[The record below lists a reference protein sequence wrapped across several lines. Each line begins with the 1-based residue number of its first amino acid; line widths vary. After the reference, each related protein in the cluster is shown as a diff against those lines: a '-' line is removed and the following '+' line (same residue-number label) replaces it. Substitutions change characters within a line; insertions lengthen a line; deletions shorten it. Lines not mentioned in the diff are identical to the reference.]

1 MKKTGVLFLV
11 WILLLTFA
19 ACGGNATVAE
29 AQEEVV
35 SIGEKFLTGNL
46 NADKAVAQLETVD
59 IPQTEGNG
67 YVYLAGDI
75 NHLAYMIDGTQ
86 TDEITMD
93 QVREKVDWI
102 KNSDYGD

>member
-46 NADKAVAQLETVD
+46 NADKAVAQLD
-59 IPQTEGNG
+59 GPG
-67 YVYLAGDI
+67 AGKGRLDQKFRLWRL
-75 NHLAYMIDGTQ
+75 NHDLYRC
-86 TDEITMD
+86 D
-93 QVREKVDWI
+93 QKSAEAVL
-102 KNSDYGD
+102 